1 MPHLNLLMEAAIF
14 CLICDWM
21 AFYSRLPFLLQSCE
35 PSDSNFWRLPFCFDL
50 TLEFHWYNHSKV
62 LALFSFHAL
71 WASVNC
77 LTVTVVFVCGVFFFP
92 IMYTSVSLNWQ
103 IKSWTTQN
111 DLNYFLWVLLF
122 YQNLWTTSSFSVVS
136 LGEADTV

>member
-21 AFYSRLPFLLQSCE
+21 ALYSRLLFLLQSCE

-77 LTVTVVFVCGVFFFP
+77 LTVTVVFVCVCGVFFFP
-92 IMYTSVSLNWQ
+92 HHVHFCVFKLANKKLDYSEWPELFLVGPSLLPELMNH
-103 IKSWTTQN
+103 
-111 DLNYFLWVLLF
+111 LLF
-122 YQNLWTTSSFSVVS
+122 LCC
-136 LGEADTV
+136 